1 MNIIQKLFVALA
13 MTLALG
19 SISSVAVAYEQ
30 GRKVFAPADAIDAV
44 LAKIKEA
51 EDAIDSG
58 HEGKDIVPIVKQ
70 AMVYCKEINASDK
83 VSANVS
89 RGRNHLKAARKELKA
104 EDQQVAKQHLK
115 KAADKFKQIKGM
127 L

>member
-19 SISSVAVAYEQ
+19 SISTVANAYEE
-30 GRKVFAPADAIDAV
+30 GRKVMAPAAAIDAV

-58 HEGKDIVPIVKQ
+58 HEGKEILPIVKQ
-70 AMVYCKEINASDK
+70 ALMYCKEINASDL

-89 RGRNHLKAARKELKA
+89 RGRSTLKKARKELKN
-104 EDQQVAKQHLK
+104 EEQQVAKQHLK
-115 KAADKFKQIKGM
+115 KAAEQFRKIKGM